1 MLRERTGDIGRR
13 AHKKN
18 SSEAKQRSRL
28 TPEARRMQIMDHAA
42 KLIVKQG
49 FLPLPIE
56 QLAQSMGTSKA
67 LIYAYFPDQFVLF
80 NHLLDRELSGLLT
93 GGLDIAS
100 HVQDIE
106 QSTVLSAM
114 LYFEHVA
121 RLGPLLNIL
130 LSDRYMSG
138 HFELRLLRTRNLILQ
153 RLGKQA
159 AKKLRLPKHYALA
172 AIQMMTAIPEE
183 LGRLV
188 FVGQLDSLVA
198 QQLCRQ
204 MILSSMLA
212 LRDTD
217 RALAIATP

>member
-1 MLRERTGDIGRR
+1 MLRKLTGSIGRR
-13 AHKKN
+13 VDKKN
-18 SSEAKQRSRL
+18 FSESKQRSRL
-28 TPEARRMQIMDHAA
+28 SPEARRMQILDSAA
-42 KLIVKQG
+42 KMIVKQG
-49 FLPLPIE
+49 YLPLPIE
-56 QLAQSMGTSKA
+56 QLAQSMGISKA
-67 LIYAYFPDQFVLF
+67 LIYAYFPDQYALF
-80 NHLLDRELSGLLT
+80 NHLLERELSGLLT
-93 GGLDIAS
+93 GGLDITS
-100 HVQDIE
+100 DVQDIE

-159 AKKLRLPKHYALA
+159 AKKLRLREHDALA

-188 FVGQLDSLVA
+188 FVGQLDTLIA

-204 MILSSMLA
+204 MILSSMHA
-212 LRDTD
+212 LRDTE
-217 RALAIATP
+217 RALAIATL